1 MNRNLINW
9 RTLVV
14 GVTTALVV
22 AGCASQQAKS
32 TESLLAASGFDVRY
46 ADTPEK
52 LTHLEQLTQR
62 KLVEHSR
69 DGKPA
74 YVYADAKGCKCLYA
88 GDEKDY
94 QQYQKTMV
102 KEQIANQQTMAA
114 EMNQDAAMN
123 WGMWWGE

>member
-1 MNRNLINW
+1 MNRNLITW
-9 RTLVV
+9 QTVLVC
-14 GVTTALVV
+14 VTAALVM

-32 TESLLAASGFDVRY
+32 TESVLAAAGFDVRY
-46 ADTPEK
+46 ADTPDK

-94 QQYQKTMV
+94 QQYQKLAM
-102 KEQIANQQTMAA
+102 KEQLANEQVMAA
-114 EMNQDAAMN
+114 EMNQDADMN
-123 WGMWWGE
+123 WGLWWGD